1 MVIFFKQKGWRSS
14 TSDHRLNLW
23 IFKLNYSVSVGRTV
37 QKFTLAK
44 CLYNV
49 DLENEPNLQL
59 SPFFNNSISRTLVDA
74 DFELNTFEV
83 SNFFNSQNS
92 ISLVF
97 FWLVEAVDLRLEE
110 LPPQKSWKFTIYS
123 FTLHSNAWIP
133 KFGFRSL
140 QWLRPHSIGSS
151 RGSLNFRLWS
161 PDRLLIQFRVK

>member
-97 FWLVEAVDLRLEE
+97 FLAGWSSWFTAGRTSAAKELKIHNLQFHFAFQRLNSKVWISKFAMVKAAFHRE
-110 LPPQKSWKFTIYS
+110 LQRESK
-123 FTLHSNAWIP
+123 L
-133 KFGFRSL
+133 
-140 QWLRPHSIGSS
+140 
-151 RGSLNFRLWS
+151 
-161 PDRLLIQFRVK
+161 